1 MELWRQ
7 IHFYPL
13 CACMP
18 LTMTETYVRTRVN
31 MIIYIIKIQWTIK
44 IDIFIK
50 DQFPVIFG
58 EILQSGSLK
67 YTTSGSLS
75 KGAVGSSPYSESAS
89 LLLSMS
95 SGNDFSLLYDSLDRV
110 KNQWNSFS
118 LSWMAAFR
126 WTPSWPLTCHPHI
139 WSIDGGWV
147 AQSSWRGSKAVRAK
161 DWRACYHQLCNTS
174 LLILSLQFG
183 IGGGSC
189 PEGDYSQHR
198 VVYHRSHY
206 RQPTQRDAEKT
217 EESLGDDA

>member
-95 SGNDFSLLYDSLDRV
+95 SSNDFSLLYDSLDRV

-118 LSWMAAFR
+118 LSCVLANTVLTIDLSSTYLKHWWRVDGTIQLAWIQGR
-126 WTPSWPLTCHPHI
+126 PSK
-139 WSIDGGWV
+139 
-147 AQSSWRGSKAVRAK
+147 RM
-161 DWRACYHQLCNTS
+161 
-174 LLILSLQFG
+174 
-183 IGGGSC
+183 
-189 PEGDYSQHR
+189 
-198 VVYHRSHY
+198 
-206 RQPTQRDAEKT
+206 
-217 EESLGDDA
+217 